1 MTVVP
6 PPQRTGQQQ
15 PVPGTGRKP
24 AAPDARTSGNG
35 RAARLLGRFR
45 PHLTG
50 ADRDILWLYLLT
62 RVGLWVTSYSV
73 AWVFPAD
80 GEAKNAPSALSRWAQ
95 WDWTHFLHI
104 AQEGYFPPGSGPGTE
119 GWDNREAFF
128 PGFPL
133 LLRVVH
139 VVVPNWTLAGLL
151 ISFVAGAVAVLAL
164 ARIARLHLPGES
176 TAPGSVRRSGRGSGA
191 RGGGRGPG
199 GARGAAGES
208 GALGSV
214 RGSHGESGARR
225 GERGAREES
234 AARVP
239 DQRYEGGS
247 VALDAVQRS
256 ARGSGAHASE
266 QVTSGESGAHAAGHA
281 TSYESTAHATT
292 HATSHES
299 TAPKAG
305 HRAVLFLL
313 LSPCAIFLAA
323 GYTETLFLAFALP
336 AWLAAQRHQWAA
348 AGILTALA
356 TTVRISGLFVAAA
369 IGVHFLITAW
379 RARSARAWRPLG
391 WTLVPALPALAY
403 SAYLHSR
410 TGDWMAW
417 KHAQE
422 RGWYREFHAPW
433 EAWRTTWQAAFDG
446 GYSTG
451 YAYMWQA
458 ELAAMVVGLVLLGV
472 LVWLRRWPE
481 AVYIGLSLWALG
493 TSYWF
498 TSVPRATLLWWPL
511 WTLLA
516 AWSLRRPRVKVAY
529 LAVVAPLMV
538 LFAVSYLSGRWTG

>member
-15 PVPGTGRKP
+15 PGTGRGA
-24 AAPDARTSGNG
+24 AAPDARGTGAV
-35 RAARLLGRFR
+35 RWPRRLPR
-45 PHLTG
+45 PVRLPLHG
-50 ADRDILWLYLLT
+50 ADRDVLWLYLLT
-62 RVGLWVTSYSV
+62 RVGLWGTSYSV

-133 LLRVVH
+133 VLRAVH
-139 VVVPNWTLAGLL
+139 VVVPDWTLAGLL

-176 TAPGSVRRSGRGSGA
+176 TVPGTVRRPGRESGTPGRGTG
-191 RGGGRGPG
+191 G
-199 GARGAAGES
+199 GARVS
-208 GALGSV
+208 G
-214 RGSHGESGARR
+214 
-225 GERGAREES
+225 
-234 AARVP
+234 
-239 DQRYEGGS
+239 QRYEGGS
-247 VALDAVQRS
+247 IALEAVRR
-256 ARGSGAHASE
+256 AVRGSGAGDGSS
-266 QVTSGESGAHAAGHA
+266 QGSGAADAADAGV
-281 TSYESTAHATT
+281 
-292 HATSHES
+292 
-299 TAPKAG
+299 APSAEAAAPQAG

-313 LSPCAIFLAA
+313 LSPCAVFLAA
-323 GYTETLFLAFALP
+323 GYTETLFLALALP

-446 GYSTG
+446 AYSTG

-481 AVYIGLSLWALG
+481 AVYIALSLWALG

-516 AWSLRRPRVKVAY
+516 AWSLRRPRIRTAY

>member
-1 MTVVP
+1 MTVAP

-15 PVPGTGRKP
+15 QPPSGTGRKP
-24 AAPDARTSGNG
+24 AAPDTRGTGPG
-35 RAARLLGRFR
+35 RWARLLR
-45 PHLTG
+45 PARLPLNG
-50 ADRDILWLYLLT
+50 ADRDVLWLYLLT

-104 AQEGYFPPGSGPGTE
+104 AQEGYFPAGSGPGTE

-133 LLRVVH
+133 LLRAVH
-139 VVVPNWTLAGLL
+139 VVIPNWTLAGLL

-176 TAPGSVRRSGRGSGA
+176 TALGSVRRSGGGRGA
-191 RGGGRGPG
+191 RGG
-199 GARGAAGES
+199 E
-208 GALGSV
+208 
-214 RGSHGESGARR
+214 RGSGGESGAR
-225 GERGAREES
+225 
-234 AARVP
+234 VP
-239 DQRYEGGS
+239 GQRYEGGS

-256 ARGSGAHASE
+256 VRGSGAHIPEWVASRE
-266 QVTSGESGAHAAGHA
+266 SGARGSERATSGESGAHVTDQA
-281 TSYESTAHATT
+281 TSE
-292 HATSHES
+292 ES

-313 LSPCAIFLAA
+313 LSPCAVFLAA

-379 RARSARAWRPLG
+379 RARSAKAWRPLG
-391 WTLVPALPALAY
+391 WTVLPALPAVAY
-403 SAYLHSR
+403 SAYLHSG

-433 EAWRTTWQAAFDG
+433 DAWKATWQAAFDG
-446 GYSTG
+446 AYSTG
-451 YAYMWQA
+451 FAYMWQA
-458 ELAAMVVGLVLLGV
+458 ELAAMVVGLVLLGA
-472 LVWLRRWPE
+472 LLWLRRWPE
-481 AVYIGLSLWALG
+481 AVYIALSLWALG

-516 AWSLRRPRVKVAY
+516 AWSLRRPRVRTAY

-538 LFAVSYLSGRWTG
+538 LFAVSFLSGRWTG